1 MAPVLTKSAFAKAR
15 GVDATRV
22 SQWVAAGL
30 PVRRDGK
37 IDVAAGEAWI
47 AENLDHGRRNGWQG
61 DDGQQADNRP
71 TLADARRTREQLR
84 AERER
89 LALDRDR
96 GELVPRADVRRFLE
110 ARGRFDR
117 DSHLSWCARI
127 AARMS
132 ADFGLDAGK
141 VHAFLETEMRAHL
154 RELSETPILEQTAIS
169 IEIDSD
175 QRAYKV
181 SPS

>member
-1 MAPVLTKSAFAKAR
+1 MAQALTKAAFAKAR
-15 GVDATRV
+15 GIHASRV
-22 SQWVAAGL
+22 TQMLAAGL

-37 IDVAAGEAWI
+37 IDVKAAEAWI
-47 AENLDHGRRNGWQG
+47 AGNLDHGRRNGWQG
-61 DDGQQADNRP
+61 GADGQEADAGP
-71 TLADARRTREQLR
+71 TLADARRAREQLK

-89 LALDRDR
+89 LALEKDK
-96 GELVPRADVRRFLE
+96 GELVPRGAVRRFLE

-141 VHAFLETEMRAHL
+141 VHAFLEAEMRAHL
-154 RELSETPILEQTAIS
+154 RELSETPIPEEEAI
-169 IEIDSD
+169 EVAND
-175 QRAYKV
+175 RVA
-181 SPS
+181 

>member
-1 MAPVLTKSAFAKAR
+1 MAQVVTKAAFAKAR
-15 GVDATRV
+15 GIHPSRV

-30 PVRRDGK
+30 PVRADGK
-37 IDVAAGEAWI
+37 IDAKAGEAWI
-47 AENLDHGRRNGWQG
+47 AANLDHGRRNGWQG
-61 DDGQQADNRP
+61 DDGQEPDNRP

-96 GELVPRADVRRFLE
+96 GDLVPRADVRRFLE

-141 VHAFLETEMRAHL
+141 VHAFLEAEMRAHL
-154 RELSETPILEQTAIS
+154 RELSETPIPEEEAIG
-169 IEIDSD
+169 DVNA
-175 QRAYKV
+175 RVA
-181 SPS
+181 